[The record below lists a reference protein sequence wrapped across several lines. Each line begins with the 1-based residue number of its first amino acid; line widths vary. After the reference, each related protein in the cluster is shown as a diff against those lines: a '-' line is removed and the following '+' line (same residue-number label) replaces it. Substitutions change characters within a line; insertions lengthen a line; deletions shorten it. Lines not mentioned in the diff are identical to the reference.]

1 MSSSAAFSGRHYTLE
16 RDGRELQ
23 LDIKAVA
30 LPRDYT
36 LERDGRELQPSVMIN
51 ATILNY
57 TLERDGRELQ
67 LGCLSADEVTKL
79 YP

>member
-23 LDIKAVA
+23 LVDKSNQIYF
-30 LPRDYT
+30 DYT
-36 LERDGRELQPSVMIN
+36 LERDGRELQLIDIYAVDVPY
-51 ATILNY
+51 Y

-67 LGCLSADEVTKL
+67 HH
-79 YP
+79 

>member
-23 LDIKAVA
+23 LYYLSIAYYHN
-30 LPRDYT
+30 YT
-36 LERDGRELQPSVMIN
+36 LERDGRELQPAVAGSVISI
-51 ATILNY
+51 A
-57 TLERDGRELQ
+57 
-67 LGCLSADEVTKL
+67 L